1 MPKIFLLVS
10 KTTKILFICF
20 LSYFDEKIS
29 HLLRYFA
36 YYYFEGNKI
45 FDKYVQKKIDYFTL
59 TVCLFS
65 WLVVDYYK
73 YLPPNF
79 MDHTW
84 NTVMTKTRNIAFSKA
99 ILILVNKRNTPG
111 ISYNIC
117 SFRLYAV
124 RFFSYGQ

>member
-1 MPKIFLLVS
+1 MKTFRISFGISLVIISREIRFLINMY
-10 KTTKILFICF
+10 K
-20 LSYFDEKIS
+20 
-29 HLLRYFA
+29 
-36 YYYFEGNKI
+36 
-45 FDKYVQKKIDYFTL
+45 KKIDYFTL

-79 MDHTW
+79 KDHTW
-84 NTVMTKTRNIAFSKA
+84 KTVMTKTRHIAFSKA